1 MDRGL
6 ALLHRYQR
14 ALHRARKKAG
24 IAHRHGGF
32 LVYFLLWRAEMSA
45 EIFDA
50 CAQRDLGSYLAGT
63 SGSR

>member
-32 LVYFLLWRAEMSA
+32 LVYFLLWRAEISA
-45 EIFDA
+45 KIVHA
-50 CAQRDLGSYLAGT
+50 CARRDLG
-63 SGSR
+63 